1 MYLLHL
7 SLANSWKNNWPC
19 IQHTIE
25 RKLQREIRI
34 KYKNLDKKLN
44 RLAQIQTTTPQQR
57 HTFHPR
63 VTNNTNILFSQ
74 EEMILLQKDL
84 NATYTPNRKTGYETW
99 PLRLRLHSHSY
110 PLPIATSI
118 RNQ

>member
-7 SLANSWKNNWPC
+7 SLASSWKNTWPY
-19 IQHTIE
+19 IQHAIE

-34 KYKNLDKKLN
+34 KYKNLDKELS
-44 RLAQIQTTTPQQR
+44 RLAQIQTTTQQR

-63 VTNNTNILFSQ
+63 VTNNTNILFSH

-84 NATYTPNRKTGYETW
+84 NTTYTPNRKTGYET
-99 PLRLRLHSHSY
+99 
-110 PLPIATSI
+110 
-118 RNQ
+118 